1 MGGTEHDP
9 MIVSQTL
16 LLKKLKEAPL
26 AVCITHTLG
35 RVLLSSP
42 VASLL
47 LQSPKTKP
55 EIGIAGVKHHT
66 LLENS
71 FQWLLKRSFGHLRDA
86 RYADGLLLCCLS
98 SQGGSGH
105 RKFSACS
112 RVERVKTMFVLT
124 MHFFLFNSGLKS
136 GRTGGHTEI
145 FEPKARSSEKVLV
158 LNLKIVRRKTKS
170 IIVQLKQALFNTGQ
184 EDD

>member
-1 MGGTEHDP
+1 
-9 MIVSQTL
+9 MIPWRVPRFSYWRSS
-16 LLKKLKEAPL
+16 KSPSCC
-26 AVCITHTLG
+26 VHHTHTHTFG
-35 RVLLSSP
+35 RIVLSSP

-47 LQSPKTKP
+47 LQSPKTRP

-71 FQWLLKRSFGHLRDA
+71 FQWLLKHSFGHPRDA
-86 RYADGLLLCCLS
+86 RYADWLLLCCLFPR
-98 SQGGSGH
+98 GGSGH

-112 RVERVKTMFVLT
+112 RVERVKTMFALT

-158 LNLKIVRRKTKS
+158 LNLKIVRRKTKIYNCPIKAS
-170 IIVQLKQALFNTGQ
+170 FI
-184 EDD
+184 